1 MVYVDG
7 HGELTEWRLDLQVL
21 DINGVGIPNVIEE
34 EGWLKLVLQFF
45 APEVVAAK
53 ADCTEEVKLLD
64 DELHLLWIVVA
75 YGGEY
80 EFAIP
85 VD

>member
-34 EGWLKLVLQFF
+34 EG
-45 APEVVAAK
+45 
-53 ADCTEEVKLLD
+53 
-64 DELHLLWIVVA
+64 
-75 YGGEY
+75 
-80 EFAIP
+80 
-85 VD
+85 